1 MIMQAVALAV
11 FVGVP
16 SVPQHVHPQP
26 SPGDATATSALTAE
40 AVKQLLDGEGMGLA
54 RAAEMNTYPGPK
66 HLLDMAKELALTTE
80 QQKEIAAIRQQV
92 IETARPLGRA
102 IVDAERALDASFK
115 SGTVSEA
122 QLKKQLDTI
131 AALQAELRLVHLRA
145 HLLAKPI
152 LTAEQVRRY
161 YSPR

>member
-1 MIMQAVALAV
+1 MILQALALAV
-11 FVGVP
+11 FVVVP
-16 SVPQHVHPQP
+16 VVPQHVHPLS
-26 SPGDATATSALTAE
+26 SPGDASATSALTAE

-54 RAAEMNTYPGPK
+54 RPAEMNTYPGPK

-92 IETARPLGRA
+92 IEKARPLGRA

-115 SGTVSEA
+115 TGTIGEA
-122 QLKKQLDTI
+122 ELKKQLDAI
-131 AALQAELRLVHLRA
+131 AALQADLRLVHLRA